1 MRSLG
6 ISGISSFSLAVA
18 ATILTTAVF
27 SATAGA
33 PTYQPIPAAGNH
45 NESLEVGA
53 GTSKTA
59 RTFVVHVPPG
69 FDGKSK
75 LPVVIML
82 HGAGGSGADA
92 IAQTGWGAKSDRE
105 GFIAVFPDGTPPRAA
120 LAAQFLT
127 NPRLWNDGS
136 GRGATGVEKV
146 DDLGFISAMID
157 YLEARYAA
165 DPARIYCTGFS
176 NGASMTFSVGLN
188 LSNRIAAIAP
198 VSGHLWYRE
207 KQLTYPVSLLFIIG
221 RDDPLNPID
230 GGNVKIPWR
239 RTQDRPPVED
249 SLKEWERMLG
259 CGPEVQT
266 ARGNRV
272 LEITYDRCVKGGE
285 VEYYAVRGLGHVWP
299 GGLNQLPKKWVGKP
313 SDNLNATD
321 VIWEFFKTH
330 PRTQA
335 PATSTLR

>member
-1 MRSLG
+1 MRSSG
-6 ISGISSFSLAVA
+6 ISGFSLAA
-18 ATILTTAVF
+18 AAAILTTAVF

-33 PTYQPIPAAGNH
+33 PTYQPVPAPGNH
-45 NESLEVGA
+45 NESLEAGA
-53 GTSKTA
+53 GAGKTT

-75 LPVVIML
+75 RPVVIML
-82 HGAGGSGADA
+82 HGAGGSGAGA

-105 GFIAVFPDGTPPRAA
+105 GFIAVFPDGTAPRADLPA
-120 LAAQFLT
+120 RFLT

-136 GRGATGVEKV
+136 GRGAIGVQKA
-146 DDLGFISAMID
+146 DDFGFISAMID
-157 YLEARYAA
+157 FLETRYAA

-198 VSGHLWYRE
+198 VSGHLWERG
-207 KQLTYPVSLLFIIG
+207 KQLAYPVGLLYIIG
-221 RDDPLNPID
+221 RDDPLNPIA
-230 GGNVKIPWR
+230 GGKVKLPWEI
-239 RTQDRPPVED
+239 TQDRPPVED

-259 CGPEVQT
+259 CGPEVKT
-266 ARGNRV
+266 ARGNGV
-272 LEITYDRCVKGGE
+272 LEITYDHCAKGGE
-285 VEYYAVRGLGHVWP
+285 VVYYTVAGLGHVWP
-299 GGLNQLPKKWVGKP
+299 GGQNRLPEKWVGKP
-313 SDNLNATD
+313 SDKLNATD

-335 PATSTLR
+335 PATPALH